1 MRDSKMTRRGPKP
14 KFIDVPCPNEDCT
27 LYGVTGEG
35 NVIGNG
41 TYKTKNGKVQKYI
54 CRSCGR
60 VFCER
65 TNTVFYDLR
74 TEEDKILIALKM
86 IMKGMSLR
94 GVAEVLEVKL
104 DTVRRWL
111 SRAAKHSEE
120 VNQVL
125 MKDIVVS
132 KVELDELWTFV
143 QKNKYREWKRMKTM
157 GPGSG

>member
-1 MRDSKMTRRGPKP
+1 MARRGPKL
-14 KFIDVPCPNEDCT
+14 KFTDVPCPNEDCT
-27 LYGVTGEG
+27 LYGITGKG

-41 TYKTKNGKVQKYI
+41 TYITKSGKVQKYI

-60 VFCER
+60 VFCGR
-65 TNTVFYDLR
+65 TNSAFYDLR
-74 TEEDKILIALKM
+74 TDEDKILIALKM
-86 IMKGMSLR
+86 ILKGMSLR

-111 SRAAKHSEE
+111 SRAAEHSEE
-120 VNQVL
+120 VNRVL

-157 GPGSG
+157 GLGSG